1 MKPLSLF
8 ELLIDLRKIKT
19 FVTFVVFE
27 TNLNKFLIV
36 PLVSFEYRF

>member
-8 ELLIDLRKIKT
+8 ELLINLRKIKT
-19 FVTFVVFE
+19 FVTFMVFE

-36 PLVSFEYRF
+36 SFAVFYV